1 MFDGG
6 RGGRCCLT
14 EVLLA
19 FLIRACCHGRLFWLG
34 WCVATTIATMDEGAI
49 IPPEGQLPADV
60 QEVCAVVVGGG
71 WEDGD
76 VGFCYDLLFDN
87 NEHTERR

>member
-1 MFDGG
+1 
-6 RGGRCCLT
+6 
-14 EVLLA
+14 
-19 FLIRACCHGRLFWLG
+19 
-34 WCVATTIATMDEGAI
+34 MDEGAI